1 MKRVVVAVD
10 GSEVSRALMGYA
22 FHYAYREGDTELYF
36 LHVVETTKYAGF
48 EPGPLWTGAYLP
60 CDEDRMNQARA
71 SIEAGVQE
79 ARKSFPHEIP
89 NMSVTVVLGVPYQE
103 IVDFAK
109 GKDADMIMIGHQG
122 LSNLERFFIGSVAAK
137 VVAHAP
143 CSVYVLRPKA
153 VPGTGETQ
161 KA

>member
-60 CDEDRMNQARA
+60 CDEDRMNQARRR
-71 SIEAGVQE
+71 SRPVC
-79 ARKSFPHEIP
+79 RKRG
-89 NMSVTVVLGVPYQE
+89 N
-103 IVDFAK
+103 
-109 GKDADMIMIGHQG
+109 
-122 LSNLERFFIGSVAAK
+122 RFRTRSRTC
-137 VVAHAP
+137 P
-143 CSVYVLRPKA
+143 
-153 VPGTGETQ
+153 
-161 KA
+161 